1 MDLILRVRERFSL
14 TVLLIEHQMRLVMGI
29 CERLVVMDF
38 GQVIARGV
46 PSEIQRDPRVVEAY
60 LGKGGSSG

>member
-1 MDLILRVRERFSL
+1 VTIQE
-14 TVLLIEHQMRLVMGI
+14 VL
-29 CERLVVMDF
+29 ERLGTAVPRLGQRLIDGEAQACL

-60 LGKGGSSG
+60 LGKRGSTGTVDR

>member
-1 MDLILRVRERFSL
+1 
-14 TVLLIEHQMRLVMGI
+14 VMGI
-29 CERLVVMDF
+29 SRRLVGMDF

-60 LGKGGSSG
+60 LGKGGPNG